1 LLQQELGYR
10 DGKMSGKRKAPLG
23 KLLDPMEAEPL
34 EEGRREWSRALMGEK
49 RIQER
54 HDV

>member
-1 LLQQELGYR
+1 MIGN
-10 DGKMSGKRKAPLG
+10 RKTALG

-34 EEGRREWSRALMGEK
+34 EEDRREWSRALTREE

-54 HDV
+54 HDVS